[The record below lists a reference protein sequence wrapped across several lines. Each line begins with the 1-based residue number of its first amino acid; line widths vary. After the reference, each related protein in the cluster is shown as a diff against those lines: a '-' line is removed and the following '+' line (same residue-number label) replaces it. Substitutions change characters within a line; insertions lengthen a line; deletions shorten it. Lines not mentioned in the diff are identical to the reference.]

1 MNGCDNCSK
10 RRDIQKECPWGGT
23 YHYRG
28 EHGEK
33 IGICNAYQQE
43 SNADHIR
50 SMTDK
55 ELAELIMLSDEFD
68 FDICRLCD
76 YQNPTLNDDRGLC
89 LHDMGIC
96 LANARCEAFKKW
108 LKQPYKEG

>member
-33 IGICNAYQQE
+33 IGICNAYEQE

-50 SMTDK
+50 SMTDE
-55 ELAELIMLSDEFD
+55 ELAEVMGM
-68 FDICRLCD
+68 ICVGYVAKPC
-76 YQNPTLNDDRGLC
+76 GLHNHGSYGC
-89 LHDMGIC
+89 VKHI
-96 LANARCEAFKKW
+96 ANW
-108 LKQPYKEG
+108 LKQPYKEV

>member
-33 IGICNAYQQE
+33 IGICNAY
-43 SNADHIR
+43 
-50 SMTDK
+50 
-55 ELAELIMLSDEFD
+55 
-68 FDICRLCD
+68 
-76 YQNPTLNDDRGLC
+76 
-89 LHDMGIC
+89 
-96 LANARCEAFKKW
+96 
-108 LKQPYKEG
+108 